1 MGMYCEVYRV
11 PAATAERLVD
21 EPSGLIEIM
30 SDLEGA
36 DDALSLEKSWHGLH
50 YVLTGTADEGA
61 PPLNFLL
68 AGGSPLG
75 DEEAQRLITADQVK
89 AIAAALKP
97 IGEQEFAA
105 RFDPAALDEAGVYP
119 QIWDEPLDDLLEE
132 YSGYFQQLKSLVVRA
147 ADSNSGLLV
156 VIG

>member
-30 SDLEGA
+30 SDLEGPE
-36 DDALSLEKSWHGLH
+36 DAVSLEKSWHGLH
-50 YVLTGTADEGA
+50 YVLTGTADEGS

-68 AGGSPLG
+68 AGGTPLG
-75 DEEAQRLITADQVK
+75 DDDSERLIAADQVQ
-89 AIAAALKP
+89 AIAAALQP

-105 RFDPAALDEAGVYP
+105 RFDPAALDEAGAYP
-119 QIWDEPLDDLLEE
+119 GIWDEPLEELLEE
-132 YSGYFQQLKSLVVRA
+132 YSGYFRELKPLVKRA
-147 ADSNSGLLV
+147 ADSNSCLLV
-156 VIG
+156 TLG